1 MLFKQTEDGLKVID
15 KTSLGWKIQSMMYGI
30 QSASTISVAIYDYEI
45 GASQVKRIERQC
57 SVYFRKWLTLSKNIS
72 NTAMYGKKEQLTLPI
87 PSIFEKDKAGKT
99 QAIMML

>member
-30 QSASTISVAIYDYEI
+30 QSVSTISVAIYDYEI
-45 GASQVKRIERQC
+45 GASQAKRIERLC

-72 NTAMYGKKEQLTLPI
+72 NTAIYGKKEQLTLPI
-87 PSIFEKDKAGKT
+87 LSIFEKDKAGKT